1 MALITRISKLFQ
13 ADVHAVLD
21 CIEEPVIVLKQAVRE
36 MEEALQRDERQLKLT
51 IHEASQLEK
60 RNQDITESLARIEGE
75 LEVCFSH
82 GRDELARTLIR
93 RKLEAEQFR
102 GVLTRQ
108 QQTLQQSTATLQ
120 ARISECASQLESMRQ
135 KAELL
140 ANVPGKNS
148 FEANEWSLN
157 PEHRV
162 RDEDIEVAYLREKA
176 LHENT
181 VPDSGQDSHQ
191 NSHQK
196 KGAKKS

>member
-21 CIEEPVIVLKQAVRE
+21 CMEEPVIVLKQAVRE

-102 GVLTRQ
+102 GVLARQ

-120 ARISECASQLESMRQ
+120 GRISECSSQLESMRQ
-135 KAELL
+135 KSELL
-140 ANVPGKNS
+140 S
-148 FEANEWSLN
+148 DDRFEPNEWPLN

-162 RDEDIEVAYLREKA
+162 RDEDVEIAYLREKA
-176 LHENT
+176 LHENAAPGS
-181 VPDSGQDSHQ
+181 VRDPIDDSS
-191 NSHQK
+191 K
-196 KGAKKS
+196 EKGAKKS